1 MNSIDE
7 ILGMIATEGIE
18 HGGMSEEQLRAEGY
32 PIPKSLSYEED
43 LPPMRYNLGLV
54 RKEDGTLYWYD

>member
-18 HGGMSEEQLRAEGY
+18 HGGMSEEQLRAEEY
-32 PIPKSLSYEED
+32 SIPKSPSYED
-43 LPPMRYNLGLV
+43 LSPMHYNLRLV
-54 RKEDGTLYWYD
+54 RKKDGTIYWDD